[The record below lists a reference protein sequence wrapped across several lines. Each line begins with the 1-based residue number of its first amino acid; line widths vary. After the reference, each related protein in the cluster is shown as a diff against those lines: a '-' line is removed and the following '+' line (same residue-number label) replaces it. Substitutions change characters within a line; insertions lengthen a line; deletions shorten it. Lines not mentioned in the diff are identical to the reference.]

1 MTLKEVETFLKEK
14 CVSYTTN
21 IYNYI
26 NAEIAIKDLNEYT
39 SLIMVDKIGIR
50 FMEYQRSDCLGMNKY
65 IMLDFYLY
73 NSTISSMDISKI
85 KALAYVEW
93 NKPKEEEPI
102 TMEQKLDKFYEEL
115 IKPFLIKVVK
125 DIYKE
130 INKMEREDNNETIL

>member
-21 IYNYI
+21 TYNYI
-26 NAEIAIKDLNEYT
+26 NAEIAIKDLNECT
-39 SLIMVDKIGIR
+39 SLIMMDKIGIR
-50 FMEYQRSDCLGMNKY
+50 FMEFPRSDCLGMNKY

-102 TMEQKLDKFYEEL
+102 TMEQKLDKFYKDL
-115 IKPFLIKVVK
+115 IKPFMIKVVK

-130 INKMEREDNNETIL
+130 IKNDKS

>member
-21 IYNYI
+21 TYNYI
-26 NAEIAIKDLNEYT
+26 NAEIVIKDLNECT

-50 FMEYQRSDCLGMNKY
+50 FMEFPRNDCLGMNKY

-73 NSTISSMDISKI
+73 NSAISSMDISKI

-93 NKPKEEEPI
+93 GKPKGEEPI

-115 IKPFLIKVVK
+115 IKPFMIKVVK

-130 INKMEREDNNETIL
+130 IK

>member
-21 IYNYI
+21 TYNYI
-26 NAEIAIKDLNEYT
+26 NAEIAIKDLNECT

-50 FMEYQRSDCLGMNKY
+50 FIEFLRSDCLEMNKY

-102 TMEQKLDKFYEEL
+102 TMEQKLDKFYKDL
-115 IKPFLIKVVK
+115 IKPFMIRVVK
-125 DIYKE
+125 DI
-130 INKMEREDNNETIL
+130 